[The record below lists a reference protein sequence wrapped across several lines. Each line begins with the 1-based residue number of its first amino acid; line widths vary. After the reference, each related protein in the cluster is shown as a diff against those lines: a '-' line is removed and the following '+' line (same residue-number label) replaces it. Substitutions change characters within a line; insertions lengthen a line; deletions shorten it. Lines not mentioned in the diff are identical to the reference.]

1 MQAFSNATTEPNFVV
16 SQGTPP
22 SPIANRDP
30 SARRNLSPPALP
42 CQFGRRLGT
51 RTVRGCTSARPLAL
65 GSSCARYDVAKQFR
79 WKSLRHRNGAPLRT
93 DFLCYTGSRRAVRR
107 RRVLPPIPTPAVLVL
122 GVLAARLAS
131 IFFGPAC
138 DWRKRVVV
146 LDASLDRRHRK
157 GVRFAM
163 AAFLLQQRRKARKRA
178 ERPSDFSQSTSRES
192 PVSPVTPVNFRF
204 PFRSPHDIFAIA
216 GEPSCPS
223 IK

>member
-51 RTVRGCTSARPLAL
+51 RTVRGCTNARPLAL

-79 WKSLRHRNGAPLRT
+79 RMDPYAIGEGEWSPLTLAWTAVTAKVCGLPWRHFFCSNAEKRESELSGR
-93 DFLCYTGSRRAVRR
+93 
-107 RRVLPPIPTPAVLVL
+107 PT
-122 GVLAARLAS
+122 
-131 IFFGPAC
+131 
-138 DWRKRVVV
+138 
-146 LDASLDRRHRK
+146 
-157 GVRFAM
+157 
-163 AAFLLQQRRKARKRA
+163 
-178 ERPSDFSQSTSRES
+178 FSQSTGRE
-192 PVSPVTPVNFRF
+192 SPVTPVNFCF